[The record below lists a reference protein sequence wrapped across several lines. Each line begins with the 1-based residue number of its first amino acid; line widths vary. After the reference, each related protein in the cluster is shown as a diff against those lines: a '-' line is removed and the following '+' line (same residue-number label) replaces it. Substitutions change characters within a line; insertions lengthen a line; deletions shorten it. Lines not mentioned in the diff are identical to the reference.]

1 MRQTCLKC
9 GHQIEFATGDGTAT
23 GSCICGQDYVYPR
36 VIDTGVRPN
45 ARAAERSRY
54 RAFRA
59 AGLVKNVGGF
69 ALGNA
74 MLGIVCFP
82 MALAGAAIGIYVLTM
97 LRGPVGRYSGRQ
109 AAAWALTVG
118 VVVFISEGAFF
129 MSWLQERRQREMAAV
144 QETAGDDLRALLRA
158 ERLYR
163 ATAETYGPF
172 KAFHFQPRYGL
183 YTLYLGPDDF
193 MPAIRDQQ
201 PVIDRLPPGF
211 TPGTG
216 PDSFTAVA
224 VANLDD
230 DPDLDIW
237 TLTSSG
243 NIVQVQNDAN
253 NP

>member
-69 ALGNA
+69 ALGITL
-74 MLGIVCFP
+74 LGIVCFP
-82 MALAGAAIGIYVLTM
+82 MALVGAAIGIYVLTM
-97 LRGPVGRYSGRQ
+97 LRGPVGRYSGRS
-109 AAAWALTVG
+109 AAAWAVSIG
-118 VVVFISEGAFF
+118 VVVFVSEGAFVV
-129 MSWLQERRQREMAAV
+129 SWLQERTQAEIAAA
-144 QETAGDDLRALLRA
+144 QETAAEDLRALLRA
-158 ERLYR
+158 QRLYR
-163 ATAETYGPF
+163 ATTESYGPF
-172 KAFHFQPRYGL
+172 RAFHFQPRYGQ

-193 MPAIRDQQ
+193 TPAIRDREQ
-201 PVIDRLPPGF
+201 VIDPLPQGFAPGV
-211 TPGTG
+211 G
-216 PDSFTAVA
+216 PDAFTAVA

-230 DPDLDIW
+230 DPDLDVW
-237 TLTSSG
+237 TLSANG
-243 NIVQVQNDAN
+243 NIVHVQNDAN
-253 NP
+253 SR

>member
-69 ALGNA
+69 ALGIA
-74 MLGIVCFP
+74 LLGIVCFP
-82 MALAGAAIGIYVLTM
+82 MALVGAVIGLYVLTM

-109 AAAWALTVG
+109 AAAWAVTVG
-118 VVVFISEGAFF
+118 VVVFVSEGAFF
-129 MSWLQERRQREMAAV
+129 VSWLQERRQREMAAI

-172 KAFHFQPRYGL
+172 KAFRFQPRYGQ

-193 MPAIRDQQ
+193 MPAIRDQH
-201 PVIDRLPPGF
+201 PVIDRLPAGFSPGV
-211 TPGTG
+211 G

-230 DPDLDIW
+230 DADLDVW
-237 TLTSSG
+237 TLSSTG
-243 NIVQVQNDAN
+243 AIVQVQNDAN
-253 NP
+253 SP